1 MSRLIRVNFSKFD
14 LKQIQTNVGHSMT
27 DKIINGNSKNIDYS
41 VKQGAVSA
49 FKRKPKAV
57 NDLV

>member
-1 MSRLIRVNFSKFD
+1 
-14 LKQIQTNVGHSMT
+14 MT
-27 DKIINGNSKNIDYS
+27 DKIINCNSKNIDYS